1 MTTTITKQQD
11 IPTFDVA
18 IIGAGLA
25 GSLCAKQLSSAG
37 FSVCVID
44 KSRGSGGR
52 AGSKRI
58 SETIS
63 CELGAPY
70 IFASQPETKALF
82 KNLVKTGVAAQ
93 WKQISSKQI
102 PGFVGTPKMSSLTRH
117 WLDQVPFITSTKVQQ
132 MDRFLEADGQLV
144 WLLRNDQYQACA
156 KATKVIIATPAHQ
169 AAMLLATHS
178 DLAVLLLRAN
188 QACKQY
194 QSQWAMWLETQ
205 PSDLNAIIEL
215 KDSPIQRMIKD
226 NYKPAREGAEVD
238 RWVIQA
244 SPEWTAEHL
253 DQDKQWV
260 AQALQQAFAEHT
272 EQRVRQHGDPHRWFF
287 SRYTENRGNKTYAW
301 APEHQVGLAAD
312 WLCQGDA
319 EGALISALTLT
330 DWIINNPASLQTE
343 L

>member
-1 MTTTITKQQD
+1 MKTSTTIQQD

-52 AGSKRI
+52 AGSKKL
-58 SETIS
+58 SDTSS
-63 CELGAPY
+63 CELGTPY
-70 IFASQPETKALF
+70 IFASHPETKSLF
-82 KNLVKTGVAAQ
+82 KSLAKQGIAAQ
-93 WKQISSKQI
+93 WKQISSKKAL
-102 PGFVGTPKMSSLTRH
+102 GFVGTPKMSSITRH
-117 WLDQVPFITSTKVQQ
+117 WLDQIPFMTSTKVQQ
-132 MDRFLEADGQLV
+132 MDHLTNKEGQSF
-144 WLLRNDQYQACA
+144 WLLRNDQYQVCA
-156 KATKVIIATPAHQ
+156 KAGKVIIATPAHQ
-169 AAMLLATHS
+169 AAMLLATHA

-226 NYKPAREGAEVD
+226 NYKPGREGLEVD
-238 RWVIQA
+238 RWVIQT
-244 SPEWTAEHL
+244 SPEWTAQHL
-253 DQDKQWV
+253 EQDKQWI
-260 AQALQQAFAEHT
+260 AQTLQQAFAEHT
-272 EQRVRQHGDPHRWFF
+272 EQRVRQHGEPHRWLF
-287 SRYTENRGNKTYAW
+287 SRYAENRGNKTYAW

-330 DWIINNPASLQTE
+330 DWIINNPASL
-343 L
+343 